1 MFTMIISAA
10 VLPEAA
16 GRSHLVANHSS
27 IESEII
33 MAYSFEA
40 QLRSDLGKGASR
52 RLRRDEKIPAVVYGA
67 GQEAVSVTV
76 DFNNITV
83 AQAFDSFYSETITL
97 VIDGK
102 EVAVKVAAVQRHP
115 VKPKIVHLDFVRV

>member
-1 MFTMIISAA
+1 MIISAA
-10 VLPEAA
+10 VLPEAT

-27 IESEII
+27 IEIVRLT

-40 QLRSDLGKGASR
+40 QVRSDLGKGASR

-67 GQEAVSVTV
+67 GQEAVSVVV
-76 DFNNITV
+76 DFNKITV

-115 VKPKIVHLDFVRV
+115 VKPKVVHLDFVRV

>member
-1 MFTMIISAA
+1 
-10 VLPEAA
+10 
-16 GRSHLVANHSS
+16 
-27 IESEII
+27 

-40 QLRSDLGKGASR
+40 QLRSDLGKVASR
-52 RLRRDEKIPAVVYGA
+52 RLRRDEKNPAVVYGA

-76 DFNNITV
+76 DFNKITV